1 MVPLVGQPRVDSL
14 VIVAV
19 QVNSHAFIICC
30 IRDEPGVDVLTTLT
44 SMQQL
49 IIHGLIRGN
58 HA

>member
-1 MVPLVGQPRVDSL
+1 MIVVTGMSGVNSL

-19 QVNSHAFIICC
+19 QVDSHAFIICC

>member
-1 MVPLVGQPRVDSL
+1 MIG
-14 VIVAV
+14 AV
-19 QVNSHAFIICC
+19 QVDSHALIICC
-30 IRDEPGVDVLTTLT
+30 IRDEPGVDLLTTLT